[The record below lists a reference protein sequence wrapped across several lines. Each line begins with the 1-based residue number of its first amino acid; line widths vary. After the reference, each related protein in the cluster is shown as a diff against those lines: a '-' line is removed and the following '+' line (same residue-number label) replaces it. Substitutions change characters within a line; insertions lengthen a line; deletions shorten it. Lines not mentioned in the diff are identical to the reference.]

1 MDSVSKNLAVLFL
14 LVYYSSQVETQDQ
27 GMAYSVTVRCIATY
41 LRISMQVSICNCWTE
56 QEFQTMVSW
65 VEGSSA
71 DQLTTRC
78 SV

>member
-1 MDSVSKNLAVLFL
+1 MDSVSKNLALFFL

-27 GMAYSVTVRCIATY
+27 GKTYSVKVGCIATY

-56 QEFQTMVSW
+56 QEFQTMLSW
-65 VEGSSA
+65 VERSSA
-71 DQLTTRC
+71 DQLTTHC